1 MGDFLVIFQH
11 PGPARMAPTDPHAAV
26 DFDGQLARRRRA
38 VGGDIDAP
46 AAVVVEPPLRLHDQ
60 VVGLQRRDE
69 PSLCAGH
76 FFWVDG
82 VQPAFRRAP

>member
-1 MGDFLVIFQH
+1 MCDFLVIFQH
-11 PGPARMAPTDPHAAV
+11 TGPARVASTDPDAAV
-26 DFDGQLARRRRA
+26 DFDGQLARRRGA

-69 PSLCAGH
+69 PGLCAGH
-76 FFWVDG
+76 FFGVDG
-82 VQPAFRRAP
+82 VQPALRSAP